1 MEDGQK
7 NDGNDDNKSDDGSNR
22 QESSSAGSSG
32 GKAASANLSDF
43 ERDVIAKSRAR
54 GATAPASKPGAVAS
68 RGPDRGKGGKGG
80 ASVASSASRS
90 STATSASRQSISVAT
105 NLDDRI
111 NVKIRSATPAVKP
124 GVVSAISEDSS
135 APAAALSQLE
145 NDVLAKSRSLETKV
159 QNQAKTSQMTDDA
172 LVKSRAW
179 AQTAQEATAD
189 GYAAKMQADLNRYSR
204 HGVSPPPTIGAT
216 DEELD
221 ENPVE
226 QIPEEEYGK
235 YITADAEKGI
245 ATAAVTTVNNGGGD
259 DDMPA
264 QPIQNEHFHEEDSP
278 AMDIHCEEIA
288 IDGTT
293 GGIQAFVVPTVCDA
307 TNVIP
312 IQDDEELEKEAKK
325 RYKRKI
331 MLRASILAVIA
342 IAIVVPTVIVTGG
355 REVEVFVTE
364 EPSASP
370 TNVPSLMPSF
380 APSSDAFQQTISLLT
395 DESFSAENSDVVS
408 LFRELGV
415 STMEQ
420 LLDDSTPQGK
430 AANWVANEDPI
441 SPPLDIGSQKY
452 IQRYIMAV
460 FYYAMDGP
468 NWITCSEGGSVCNN
482 GSPWLSED
490 DECDWFGSDCVNGEL
505 SQVSQGGFQG
515 NNIFGTF
522 PEEICYFTEMSAINL
537 NNNKVQGTIPSCFG
551 RFSKLELL
559 ALTSNSIDLPFPDEA
574 VEGWTNLKI
583 LLLAQNLLEG
593 PFPQSLTKLPALE
606 ELQIDSNSLTGTFP
620 AFNRDDTPKLERLN
634 LANNG
639 LKGTISSDIFDIE
652 TLVQLNIT
660 TNFFNGSLPANI
672 GQDFGDVNPLQVLD
686 VGMNDLTG
694 EIPESVYNASNM
706 VNLVLSS
713 NNFTGQIRSDIF
725 TNLFQLRILALDD
738 NGFSGPVPE
747 TLSPLSQLTTL
758 ALQENDFVGV
768 ISDSICN
775 ATVKGNARIQ
785 LRSLTIDCEEVAC
798 ECCTNCGTATRPK
811 PRGT

>member
-1 MEDGQK
+1 
-7 NDGNDDNKSDDGSNR
+7 
-22 QESSSAGSSG
+22 
-32 GKAASANLSDF
+32 
-43 ERDVIAKSRAR
+43 
-54 GATAPASKPGAVAS
+54 
-68 RGPDRGKGGKGG
+68 
-80 ASVASSASRS
+80 
-90 STATSASRQSISVAT
+90 
-105 NLDDRI
+105 
-111 NVKIRSATPAVKP
+111 
-124 GVVSAISEDSS
+124 
-135 APAAALSQLE
+135 
-145 NDVLAKSRSLETKV
+145 
-159 QNQAKTSQMTDDA
+159 MTDDA
-172 LVKSRAW
+172 LVKSRAR
-179 AQTAQEATAD
+179 ALTAQEATID
-189 GYAAKMQADLNRYSR
+189 PSAAKIQADLVEMKADLNRYSR
-204 HGVSPPPTIGAT
+204 HGVSPPPTIDAT
-216 DEELD
+216 DEELVD
-221 ENPVE
+221 NPVE
-226 QIPEEEYGK
+226 QIPKEEYGK
-235 YITADAEKGI
+235 YITADVEEGI
-245 ATAAVTTVNNGGGD
+245 ATAAVTTVNKGGGD

-264 QPIQNEHFHEEDSP
+264 QPIQNELNDNMPTYYPSNDNFQEESYYPAIDYP
-278 AMDIHCEEIA
+278 AMDIPSEEIPF
-288 IDGTT
+288 DGTT
-293 GGIQAFVVPTVCDA
+293 GGIQAFVVPTVYDA

-325 RYKRKI
+325 RYTRKI

-342 IAIVVPTVIVTGG
+342 IAIVVPTVILTGG
-355 REVEVFVTE
+355 GETVTE

-380 APSSDAFQQTISLLT
+380 APSSNAFQQTISLLT

-441 SPPLDIGSQKY
+441 SPPLEIGSQKY

-490 DECDWFGSDCVNGEL
+490 DECDWFGSGCVNGEL
-505 SQVSQGGFQG
+505 SQIFQGGFQG

-522 PEEICYFTEMSAINL
+522 PEEICYFTEMSTIVL
-537 NNNKVQGTIPSCFG
+537 NNNKVQGTIPPCFG
-551 RFSKLELL
+551 RFSKLGILG
-559 ALTSNSIDLPFPDEA
+559 LTSNSIDLPFPDEA
-574 VEGWTNLKI
+574 IEGWTNLKL
-583 LLLAQNLLEG
+583 LLLAGNLLEG

-606 ELQIDSNSLTGTFP
+606 ELQIDSNSLTGTLP
-620 AFNRDDTPKLERLN
+620 AFNRDDTPKLKVLFLEL
-634 LANNG
+634 NG
-639 LKGTISSDIFDIE
+639 LTGSIPSDIFDIE
-652 TLVQLNIT
+652 TLEHLNIT
-660 TNFFNGSLPANI
+660 GNSFNGSLPANI
-672 GQDFGDVNPLQVLD
+672 GQDFGNSNPLEVLD
-686 VGMNDLTG
+686 VGRNDLTG
-694 EIPESVYNASNM
+694 EIPENVYNASNM

-725 TNLFQLRILALDD
+725 TNLFQLRILALDN

-758 ALQENDFVGV
+758 ALQKNDFDGV

-785 LRSLTIDCEEVAC
+785 LRSLTIDCEEVTC
-798 ECCTNCGTATRPK
+798 ECCTNCGTTTRPR